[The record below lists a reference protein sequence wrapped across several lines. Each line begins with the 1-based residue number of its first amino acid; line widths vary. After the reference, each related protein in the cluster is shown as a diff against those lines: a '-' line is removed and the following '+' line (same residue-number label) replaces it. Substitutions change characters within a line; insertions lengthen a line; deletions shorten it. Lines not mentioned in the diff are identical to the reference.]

1 MHHLPHLAILICAV
15 SIFLLGAPWY
25 SPALFGK
32 AWARA
37 NGVPLDPK
45 ERKGSKHPA
54 RVFGVSFLM
63 AWIAAY
69 AFAIVVGHEAH
80 TLHHWLHHGFVC
92 GLGIAGTSFAIN
104 YQFANRSTV
113 LLLIDAGYHTVQ
125 FTLYGLILG
134 LWQ

>member
-1 MHHLPHLAILICAV
+1 MEHINHLAILVCAV

-37 NGVPLDPK
+37 SGVPLDPK

-54 RVFGVSFLM
+54 RVFGVSFVM

-69 AFAIVVGHEAH
+69 AFAILVGPVDS
-80 TLHHWLHHGFVC
+80 LHHWLHHGLVC
-92 GLGIAGTSFAIN
+92 GAGIAATSFAIN
-104 YQFANRSTV
+104 YQFADRSLT
-113 LLLIDAGYHTVQ
+113 LLAIDGGYHIVQ
-125 FTLYGLILG
+125 FVLYGLILG
-134 LWQ
+134 LWR